1 MQPHLKGIR
10 LLCQLRNCA
19 LWFVSPGKYRY
30 RFQSKE
36 LKMLSLV
43 GELAITVFTLLLG
56 NVVSWKRI
64 MELDKSEWI
73 LNAI

>member
-1 MQPHLKGIR
+1 
-10 LLCQLRNCA
+10 
-19 LWFVSPGKYRY
+19 
-30 RFQSKE
+30 
-36 LKMLSLV
+36 MLSLV